1 MVSYNVEKKEFIV
14 DIQGKNASELHYK
27 SPAAEEIPT
36 IGCGN
41 GINDGITLN
50 GITIVPKDTEIT
62 WSCDDMCSRTEAM
75 LRNIHS
81 AAIIGVRWG
90 P

>member
-1 MVSYNVEKKEFIV
+1 MT
-14 DIQGKNASELHYK
+14 ASELHYK
-27 SPAAEEIPT
+27 APATEEIPT

-81 AAIIGVRWG
+81 ADILGVRWG
-90 P
+90 PQVGSEFLEWLTTYAHP